1 MSNQKNLTPS
11 QVKFLRGIAHGLNPI
26 IIIGSKGVTESLM
39 QELESSLEHHELL
52 KIKIAI
58 GEKDDRKE
66 IIEHIVAQ
74 TKSQLVQSIGKTC
87 VIFRAKKQTEIQ
99 LPK

>member
-1 MSNQKNLTPS
+1 MSNQNNLTPS
-11 QVKFLRGIAHGLNPI
+11 QVKFLRGIAHGLNPV

-39 QELESSLEHHELL
+39 KELEISLAHHELL

-58 GEKDDRKE
+58 GEKDDRKA
-66 IIEHIVAQ
+66 IIDHILVK
-74 TKSQLVQSIGKTC
+74 TKAHLIQSIGKTC
-87 VIFRAKKQTEIQ
+87 VLFRAKKDSELQ